1 MSGISLAWDFG
12 RRNLG
17 MISLQIILQKQ
28 YVWGHIYLVAFPLPL
43 FGAALL
49 LTRVRQKKWLGL
61 SLVY

>member
-1 MSGISLAWDFG
+1 
-12 RRNLG
+12 